1 MDSDSLTSTSGQKGS
16 LDALPLSRTDLAAL
30 GLRGLHCGSGRTLH
44 RGFLNSD
51 VMPLRDSQGQESV
64 AGRVCCFQQ
73 QLFYLQHDQT
83 TPLPIEDACFDWVFS
98 EHFIEHISLEQ
109 AVAWLREVYRVL
121 KPGGIA
127 RISTPDLA
135 LYANGYGD
143 PEQTFYRR
151 HHAQLQAMGMR
162 GSPSRRAW
170 MLNQIF
176 RNYGHQWIYDQEELT
191 LAAAAA
197 GFDPRL
203 VQRCR
208 YRQGAVPELAE
219 LDQEIRSD
227 ESLYVE
233 IQRPAGTAASV
244 APTEGVV

>member
-1 MDSDSLTSTSGQKGS
+1 MSDQDLSVSGLGSTGFSTTS
-16 LDALPLSRTDLAAL
+16 LDLPLRRSDLAAL

-51 VMPLRDSQGQESV
+51 VMQLRDGQGHETA

-121 KPGGIA
+121 RPGGVA

-143 PEQTFYRR
+143 PKQTFYQR
-151 HHAQLQAMGMR
+151 HHAQLERMGMR

-176 RNYGHQWIYDQEELT
+176 RNYGHQWIYDLEELT
-191 LAAAAA
+191 LVARAA
-197 GFDPRL
+197 GFDPQL
-203 VQRCR
+203 VQRCG
-208 YRQGAVPELAE
+208 YRQGAVPELAG

-233 IQRPAGTAASV
+233 IQKPANASAA
-244 APTEGVV
+244 AA